1 MYHTH
6 THTHPQIVRTQVQTT
21 YKVFSTNIHAQDQMS
36 ACQIEFVICVE
47 ERSILWEMIL
57 VL

>member
-1 MYHTH
+1 MEK
-6 THTHPQIVRTQVQTT
+6 QDL
-21 YKVFSTNIHAQDQMS
+21 TNDTNLHAQNQTS